1 MIEGP
6 KKMKTIHKIIIAFL
20 ICIVGLVGFRY
31 FYNRATEQ
39 PFAMG
44 NKGPIPVEAVYV
56 KVQDMARR
64 VRAAGTLVA
73 TQSVTLR
80 PEVSGRIAEILFED
94 GQEVEKDAPLY
105 KIEDGLYRAKVSEA
119 QAKVELAKVEYDR
132 AVSLLK
138 KDFGT
143 TQKRDQALSVLR
155 INQAE
160 LDNAKIQLEHT
171 IVRAPF
177 GGTMGL
183 SNVSVG
189 AFVSEQVELT
199 NIVDLDP
206 INIDFS
212 VPESFLGSFKVGDIV
227 DVTIEGYD
235 ILPMDAPIKAISP
248 EIDIATRT
256 VTVRATMTNPELAL
270 RPGQFARV
278 YLNAGTAKDAVVIPE
293 GAIERDSDEEFVMLI
308 QEGVAIRT
316 VIDTG
321 FRDGQEV
328 EVTNGLKPGDQIVV
342 AGQFKLQDGQEV
354 TVIDESAETQDLTET
369 NTQDEPNDKNE
380 QEE

>member
-1 MIEGP
+1 MIKGR
-6 KKMKTIHKIIIAFL
+6 KKMKTIHKIIIAVV

-31 FYNRATEQ
+31 FYNRGTDQ
-39 PFAMG
+39 PFSMG
-44 NKGPIPVEAVYV
+44 ARGPIPVEATYV

-64 VRAAGTLVA
+64 LRIAGTLVA

-80 PEVSGRIAEILFED
+80 PEVSGRIAEVIFDD
-94 GQEVEKDAPLY
+94 GQEVKKGDPLY
-105 KIEDGLYRAKVSEA
+105 KIEDGLYKAKVDEA
-119 QAKVELAKVEYDR
+119 RAKVELAKVEYDR

-171 IVRAPF
+171 TIRAPF
-177 GGTMGL
+177 DGTMGL
-183 SNVSVG
+183 STYSVG
-189 AFVSEQVELT
+189 AFVSEQVELVS
-199 NIVDLDP
+199 IVDLNP
-206 INIDFS
+206 INIDFT
-212 VPESFLGSFKVGDIV
+212 VPESFLGSFKLGDIV
-227 DVTIEGYD
+227 DVTVEGYD

-248 EIDIATRT
+248 EIDINTRT
-256 VTVRATMTNPELAL
+256 VMVRAAMENPELAL

-278 YLNAGTAKDAVVIPE
+278 ILNAGTAKDAVVIPE
-293 GAIERDSDEEFVMLI
+293 GAIESDSGEEFVMRI
-308 QEGVAIRT
+308 EEGVAIRT

-321 FRDGQEV
+321 FRDGLEV

-342 AGQFKLQDGQEV
+342 QGQFQLQDGQEV
-354 TVIDESAETQDLTET
+354 TIIDESVETQDLTEK
-369 NTQDEPNDKNE
+369 NVQDGSNDQNE
-380 QEE
+380 QQE

>member
-1 MIEGP
+1 
-6 KKMKTIHKIIIAFL
+6 MKTIHKIIIAVI

-31 FYNRATEQ
+31 VYNRATEQ

-44 NKGPIPVEAVYV
+44 NKGPIPVEAAYV

-64 VRAAGTLVA
+64 IRAAGTLVA

-94 GQEVEKDAPLY
+94 GQEVQKGASLY
-105 KIEDGLYRAKVSEA
+105 KIEDGLYRAKMDEA
-119 QAKVELAKVEYDR
+119 KAKVELAKVEYDR

-138 KDFGT
+138 KGFGT

-160 LDNAKIQLEHT
+160 LDNAKLQLEHT
-171 IVRAPF
+171 TVTAPF
-177 GGTMGL
+177 GGTVGL

-206 INIDFS
+206 VNIDFS

-227 DVTIEGYD
+227 DVTVEGYD

-256 VTVRATMTNPELAL
+256 VMVRAVMENPELAL
-270 RPGQFARV
+270 LPGMFARV
-278 YLNAGTAKDAVVIPE
+278 YLNAGTAKDAVVISE
-293 GAIERDSDEEFVMLI
+293 GAIERDSDEEFVMRI
-308 QEGVAIRT
+308 EEGVAIRT

-328 EVTNGLKPGDQIVV
+328 EVTNGLKPGDQIVI

-354 TVIDESAETQDLTET
+354 TVIDESAETQDLTEK
-369 NTQDEPNDKNE
+369 NTQEEPNDKNE